1 MYRWTGMVTLMVLLS
16 CRQESWYPTEDPV
29 LWQVPQGFP
38 VPPVPADNMPTHARW
53 VLGKKLFFDPVMS
66 RDRTVS
72 CASCHLPAF
81 SFSDTVAFS
90 KGVEGRTGTRN
101 APSLANVAYHPYLM
115 REGGVP
121 TLEMQVAVPVQEHH
135 ELDDNLVLIGER
147 LREDSLYVR
156 MAREAYDRDPD
167 PYVIT
172 RAIAVF
178 ERSLLSGDSPYDR
191 YVAGHSGA
199 LSASQRR
206 GMALFFSARTQ
217 CAGCHGGFNF
227 TYYSFSNN
235 GLYVAYDDPGRYR
248 LTGLE
253 DDRALFKTP
262 SLRNVAVT
270 APYMHDGSIPDLRA
284 VVEHYRAG
292 GAGHPRQ
299 DSSVRPLD
307 LSDEE
312 AGDLVAFLHA
322 LTDDSFL
329 QNPLFRPGL

>member
-1 MYRWTGMVTLMVLLS
+1 MGLIGLMVLLS
-16 CRQESWYPTEDPV
+16 CRQESWYPTEIPA
-29 LWQVPQGFP
+29 LWQVPHGFP
-38 VPPVPADNMPTHARW
+38 VPPVPADNVPTHARW
-53 VLGKKLFFDPVMS
+53 ALGKKLFFDPVMS

-90 KGVEGRTGTRN
+90 KGVAGRTGTRN
-101 APSLANVAYHPYLM
+101 APSLANVAYHPYLL
-115 REGGVP
+115 REGGVA

-147 LREDSLYVR
+147 LREDSLYMR
-156 MAREAYDRDPD
+156 MAHEAYDRDPD

-191 YVAGHSGA
+191 YVAGHTGA

-206 GMALFFSARTQ
+206 GMTLFFSERTN

-235 GLYVAYDDPGRYR
+235 GLYVDYNDPGRFR
-248 LTGLE
+248 LTGME
-253 DDRALFKTP
+253 EDRALFKTP

-270 APYMHDGSIPDLRA
+270 APYMHDGSLPDLRA
-284 VVEHYRAG
+284 VIAHYRKG
-292 GAGHPRQ
+292 GAGHFRQ
-299 DSSVRPLD
+299 DPRVRPLD
-307 LSDEE
+307 LTDEE
-312 AGDLVAFLHA
+312 ASDLVAFLQA
-322 LTDDSFL
+322 LTDASFL
-329 QNPLFRPGL
+329 ENPIFRSSP